1 MFDEKFYGDQKQM
14 LESID
19 LFNTNNVNFIVFGRK
34 IDDIYKTIDQVTI
47 PSSIADRFVGIPESE
62 FRLDISSREIKKD
75 QEENKIPA

>member
-1 MFDEKFYGDQKQM
+1 MIF
-14 LESID
+14 
-19 LFNTNNVNFIVFGRK
+19 
-34 IDDIYKTIDQVTI
+34 YKTIDQVTI